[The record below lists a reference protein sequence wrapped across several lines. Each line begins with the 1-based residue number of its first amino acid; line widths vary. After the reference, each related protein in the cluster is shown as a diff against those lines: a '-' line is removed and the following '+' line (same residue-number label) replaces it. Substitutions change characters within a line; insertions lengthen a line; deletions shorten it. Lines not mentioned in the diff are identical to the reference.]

1 MAEPSELSPE
11 QCGELLRAGVVG
23 RIAIATPTG
32 PHLVPINYSV
42 VDDSI
47 IMRTS
52 PYSVLGRHGLNAR
65 VAFEIDQFDHEYW
78 TGWSVVAHGTTAAV
92 VDTVEFEHIH
102 AVWEPRPWAGGP
114 SRNLYL
120 RLRWT
125 ALTGRRLG
133 AAGSLVDRLETRRQ
147 VG

>member
-1 MAEPSELSPE
+1 MAEPFELSADL
-11 QCGELLRAGVVG
+11 CGELLRAGVVG

-32 PHLVPINYSV
+32 PHLAPINYSV

-52 PYSVLGRHGLNAR
+52 PYSILGRHGLKAR
-65 VAFEIDQFDHEYW
+65 AAFEIDQFDHEYW

-92 VDTVEFEHIH
+92 VDQAEFDHIH
-102 AVWEPRPWAGGP
+102 ATWTPRPWAGGP

-120 RLRWT
+120 RLTWT
-125 ALTGRRLG
+125 ELTGRRLG
-133 AAGSLVDRLETRRQ
+133 ATNNILDGLKTRRR

>member
-1 MAEPSELSPE
+1 MAEPSELSLE
-11 QCGELLRAGVVG
+11 QCEELLRAGVVG

-47 IMRTS
+47 IVRTS
-52 PYSVLGRHGLNAR
+52 PYNVLGRHGLNAR
-65 VAFEIDQFDHEYW
+65 AAFEIDQFDHEYW
-78 TGWSVVAHGTTAAV
+78 IGWSVVAHGTTAAV
-92 VDTVEFEHIH
+92 VDTVDFERIH
-102 AVWEPRPWAGGP
+102 AVWAPRPWAGGP

-133 AAGSLVDRLETRRQ
+133 AAGSLAGRLDSRRYA
-147 VG
+147 G